1 MGRVDYYHDPNAP
14 RANSLVPGASAIVVN
29 DEGKILLHRRSDNA
43 RWALPGGVMDIG
55 ESIAQTVTREVREE
69 TGLEVEPEYIVGVY
83 SDPGH
88 VFAYDDG
95 EVRQQFS
102 VCFACRIVG
111 GQVRTSEE
119 SSEVAFFAPAEVDT
133 LDMHES
139 IRIRI
144 RHYLSAALRRSSPDR
159 VRNLCCRSRPSVRS
173 MAASRY
179 GVACRS
185 ASTISPSP
193 YRCSTSAT
201 RSSNVIGSPV
211 GPVVRSQ

>member
-14 RANSLVPGASAIVVN
+14 HANSLVPGASAIVVN
-29 DEGKILLHRRSDNA
+29 NKGKILLHRRSDNA

-102 VCFACRIVG
+102 ICFACRIVG
-111 GQVRTSEE
+111 GQVRTSKE
-119 SSEVAFFAPAEVDT
+119 SSEVAFFAPAEIDT

-139 IRIRI
+139 IRVRI
-144 RHYLSAALRRSSPDR
+144 RHYLERRPQ
-159 VRNLCCRSRPSVRS
+159 
-173 MAASRY
+173 A
-179 GVACRS
+179 
-185 ASTISPSP
+185 
-193 YRCSTSAT
+193 
-201 RSSNVIGSPV
+201 VIA
-211 GPVVRSQ
+211 

>member
-14 RANSLVPGASAIVVN
+14 PANSLVPGASGIVVN
-29 DEGKILLHRRSDNA
+29 HEGRILLQRRRDNA

-69 TGLEVEPEYIVGVY
+69 TGLEVEPKNIVGVY

-111 GQVRTSEE
+111 GQVEPSDE
-119 SSEVAFFAPAEVDT
+119 SSDVRLFAPAEIDT

-139 IRIRI
+139 IRLRI
-144 RHYLSAALRRSSPDR
+144 RHYLERRPQ
-159 VRNLCCRSRPSVRS
+159 SVI
-173 MAASRY
+173 A
-179 GVACRS
+179 
-185 ASTISPSP
+185 
-193 YRCSTSAT
+193 
-201 RSSNVIGSPV
+201 
-211 GPVVRSQ
+211 

>member
-14 RANSLVPGASAIVVN
+14 PANSLVPGASAVVIN
-29 DEGKILLHRRSDNA
+29 DEGKILLQRRSDNA

-69 TGLEVEPEYIVGVY
+69 TGLEVEPIYIVGVY

-102 VCFACRIVG
+102 VCFACRIMA
-111 GQVRTSEE
+111 GQVQTSDE
-119 SSEVAFFAPAEVDT
+119 SSEVRFFTPEEIDS

-139 IRIRI
+139 IRLRI
-144 RHYLSAALRRSSPDR
+144 RHYLEQ
-159 VRNLCCRSRPSVRS
+159 RPQ
-173 MAASRY
+173 A
-179 GVACRS
+179 
-185 ASTISPSP
+185 
-193 YRCSTSAT
+193 
-201 RSSNVIGSPV
+201 VIA
-211 GPVVRSQ
+211 